1 MHRELTHNERSAVL
15 KQTTG
20 RDRLLLTVLLET
32 GCRISEA
39 LGIRI
44 EDIVLNVPNPYLL
57 IHTLKRRKPMDRVV
71 PLRAGLRDTLT
82 VEVQAAGT
90 GRTYLFESCK
100 RPGQPINRRQAHNIV
115 TRAFQCAGVEQA
127 SSHSCR
133 ATFISRLHRE
143 SVPIMTIAALAG
155 HANIGSTQKYINI
168 TNEDLINA
176 VNKLK

>member
-1 MHRELTHNERSAVL
+1 MHRELTQKERTAVL
-15 KQTTG
+15 KQASG

-57 IHTLKRRKPMDRVV
+57 IHTLKRRKPIDRIV

-82 VEVQAAGT
+82 VEVQVPRA
-90 GRTYLFESCK
+90 YLFESCK
-100 RPGQPINRRQAHNIV
+100 CPGKPISRVQAHNIV
-115 TRAFQCAGVEQA
+115 TKAFQCAGINHA

-133 ATFISRLHRE
+133 ATFISVLHRNGA
-143 SVPIMTIAALAG
+143 PIGVIAKLAG
-155 HANIGSTQKYINI
+155 HANIGSTQKYISI
-168 TNEDLINA
+168 TNDDLINA